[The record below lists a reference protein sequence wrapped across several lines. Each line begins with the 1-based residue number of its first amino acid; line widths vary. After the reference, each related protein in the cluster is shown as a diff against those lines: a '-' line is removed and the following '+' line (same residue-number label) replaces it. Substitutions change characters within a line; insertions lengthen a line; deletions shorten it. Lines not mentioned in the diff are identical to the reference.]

1 MHQTVHL
8 RGTVEESPQLANTYF
23 SVLRQGSAGRNS
35 YLGKPADQLPP
46 NWLGQMHLKPLVRPS
61 SLLPPRLDAPAKL
74 TRCLPE
80 TVSWVPTQRG
90 SEPQHLLVGASVVW
104 LHSGMKRAQFWIGLW
119 LLALGGMLMCGCT
132 TVPVTGRTQFNFL
145 SPQQEMEL
153 GLTAFNQ
160 MKKEVPISKDPQL
173 NALVTKVGKRIAAVA
188 QADLPGAQWEFVVFE
203 SKEANAFCLPGGKV
217 GVYTGILP
225 ITKDEEG
232 LAVVLAH
239 EVAHAAAR
247 HGGERMSQAIVL
259 HGLGEQVGAFSARDP
274 RWQAVANTAYGIG
287 SQLLVALPHSR
298 LTESEADHIGL
309 IYMARAGYNPE
320 AAIAFWER
328 FAEYNRKAGGAT
340 PWWLRTHPLDEKR
353 IERLRAWMPEA
364 KAQYRPAQ

>member
-1 MHQTVHL
+1 MQALGRVGF
-8 RGTVEESPQLANTYF
+8 RSVQPRRNAAARPGGPAPRCSVRRLA
-23 SVLRQGSAGRNS
+23 R
-35 YLGKPADQLPP
+35 
-46 NWLGQMHLKPLVRPS
+46 
-61 SLLPPRLDAPAKL
+61 
-74 TRCLPE
+74 
-80 TVSWVPTQRG
+80 
-90 SEPQHLLVGASVVW
+90 QHLLVVS
-104 LHSGMKRAQFWIGLW
+104 LGLW
-119 LLALGGMLMCGCT
+119 LDTAMMLARRLLGFLGLALAAVLISGCS
-132 TVPVTGRTQFNFL
+132 TVPVTGRTQFNIL

-153 GLTAFNQ
+153 GFSAFNQ

-259 HGLGEQVGAFSARDP
+259 QGLGDQIGAFSARDP
-274 RWQAVANTAYGIG
+274 RWQAVANTAYGLG

-298 LTESEADHIGL
+298 MTESEADHIGL